1 MSNLKSASHKEIFCS
16 LFSEE
21 KDVQDPHEFLL
32 SLWENDKES
41 FCTLIKDSVAQAKS
55 YRGMIECISRV
66 AINIGDNDVKKLIEE
81 IVLLRK
87 KRNDISDKLIL
98 TALLLGSDKVKD
110 YFKKIFEKAISCCLD
125 SPDYNDA
132 IVVHYLEIIALAGLT
147 DTKDLI
153 DKLLTHKD
161 EQYHRKNKCLTL
173 GTEIASKVHKRL
185 QKNDSNGIKLAEAVR
200 DYFAEGAVY
209 LRSYLNSTDNEED
222 RAFYYL
228 YCLACHRD
236 KEDFEFFLD
245 YYNKHTDVRLKSICV
260 EALIYLDCG
269 ERSLSFLNQEF
280 EKFDF
285 NKIFFKR
292 SIDLGIVNIQRCPEL
307 FYRLLEICYFVDTLD
322 EALIDKM
329 QTFRKARNNK
339 IASLSN
345 VVLHKFGCLDIDREK
360 TDKELLTLMRFSS
373 SPAGLLSLSIVMK

>member
-1 MSNLKSASHKEIFCS
+1 MSGLKPASHKEIFCS

-81 IVLLRK
+81 MVLLRK
-87 KRNDISDKLIL
+87 KKDDISDKLIL

-110 YFKKIFEKAISCCLD
+110 YFKNVFEKAISCGLD
-125 SPDYNDA
+125 NPDYNDA

-153 DKLLTHKD
+153 DKLLVRKD
-161 EQYHRKNKCLTL
+161 EQYHRKNLAP
-173 GTEIASKVHKRL
+173 GTEIAPEVHKRL
-185 QKNDSNGIKLAEAVR
+185 QKNDSYGIKLAEAVR
-200 DYFAEGAVY
+200 DYFTEGAVY
-209 LRSYLNSTDNEED
+209 LRSYLNSTDNEEK

-228 YCLACHRD
+228 YCLACHSD

-285 NKIFFKR
+285 NKILSKR
-292 SIDLGIVNIQRCPEL
+292 SIDLGIINIQRCPEL
-307 FYRLLEICYFVDTLD
+307 FYRLLEICYFVNILD
-322 EALIDKM
+322 EALIYKM
-329 QTFRKARNNK
+329 RTFRKARNNK
-339 IASLSN
+339 IASLAT

-360 TDKELLTLMRFSS
+360 IDKELLTLMQFSS
-373 SPAGLLSLSIVMK
+373 SPAGLLSLSIVMKKE

>member
-1 MSNLKSASHKEIFCS
+1 MSSLKSASHKEIFFS

-21 KDVQDPHEFLL
+21 KEVQDPHEFLL

-41 FCTLIKDSVAQAKS
+41 FCTLIKDSIAQAKS

-81 IVLLRK
+81 IVMLRK
-87 KRNDISDKLIL
+87 KRDDISDKLIL
-98 TALLLGSDKVKD
+98 IALLLSSDKVKD
-110 YFKKIFEKAISCCLD
+110 YFKKIFKKAISYGLD

-132 IVVHYLEIIALAGLT
+132 VVVHYLEIIALAGLT
-147 DTKDLI
+147 YTKDLI
-153 DKLLTHKD
+153 DELLVHKD
-161 EQYHRKNKCLTL
+161 EQYHRKNKCLTS
-173 GTEIASKVHKRL
+173 GIEIAPKVNKRL
-185 QKNDSNGIKLAEAVR
+185 QINDSNSIKLAEAVR
-200 DYFAEGAVY
+200 DYFTEGAVY

-236 KEDFEFFLD
+236 KEDFKFFLD

-285 NKIFFKR
+285 NKVLYKR
-292 SIDLGIVNIQRCPEL
+292 SVDLGIINIQRCPEL
-307 FYRLLEICYFVDTLD
+307 FYRLLEICFFVEKLN
-322 EALIDKM
+322 EELIDKL
-329 QTFRKARNNK
+329 QTFRKARNKK
-339 IASLSN
+339 IASLAT
-345 VVLHKFGCLDIDREK
+345 VILHKLGYSDIDKEEI
-360 TDKELLTLMRFSS
+360 DKELLTLMKFSS